1 VTTRDVDR
9 FFVGGEWVEPS
20 GGERVDVL
28 NPATEETIATAAVPD
43 AKDAIRAI
51 EAAREAFDQGPWPR
65 MPVAERAAA
74 LRRMGESLRARKRE
88 LIDLVIDEVGATV
101 LLAKTFQAGWGID
114 AFEQCA
120 RWAEEFAWEREV
132 PDREQPVRASS
143 VMVHEPVGVVV
154 GITPFNYPFFVNAW
168 KVAPAIAMGNTIVL
182 KPAPWTPLD
191 AFETARAA
199 EEAELPPGVVNV
211 IGGGGIDVGEE
222 LVSNPRVDMVSF
234 TGSVPAGRRVG
245 ALAAQT
251 IKKVQLELGGKS
263 AAIALEDADPAAVV
277 MNAISGCMTH
287 AGQGCGCTTRL
298 LLPESAHD
306 AVVEQLVDTCASLPV
321 GDPRDESTVVGPL
334 IRGQHRERV
343 EGYVGRGVE
352 EGATLAVGGTRPDRP
367 GFFFAP
373 TVFTDVTPDMT
384 IAREEIFGPVL
395 SVFRYRDLD
404 EAIRIANDS
413 TFGLAGAVISPDRKR
428 AKEVAMQLRTG
439 YVGLGIGVPNFNG
452 SWGGYKQS
460 GVGREW
466 RDGLA
471 EYTETKHITWLA

>member
-20 GGERVDVL
+20 GGEPVDVL
-28 NPATEETIATAAVPD
+28 NPATEETFATAAVPD

-51 EAAREAFDQGPWPR
+51 EAAREAFDDGPWPR

-74 LRRMGESLRARKRE
+74 LRRMGESLRARRRE

-101 LLAKTFQAGWGID
+101 LLAKTFQAGWAID

-120 RWAEEFAWEREV
+120 RWAEEFVWEREV

-191 AFETARAA
+191 GFEIARAA

-211 IGGGGIDVGEE
+211 IGGGGVDVGEE
-222 LVSNPRVDMVSF
+222 LASNPRVDMVSF

-263 AAIALEDADPAAVV
+263 AAIALEDADPSTVV

-298 LLPESAHD
+298 LLPESTHD
-306 AVVEQLVDTCASLPV
+306 AVVEQLVNTCASLPV
-321 GDPRDESTVVGPL
+321 GDPRDKSTVVGPL
-334 IRGQHRERV
+334 IREQHRERV
-343 EGYVGRGVE
+343 EGYVERGVD